1 MTPQEKAKYQAEVMI
16 SFAEGKKIRFREKD
30 CNCLWTPTTLPTWDW
45 SVFEYEVRQAEP
57 KKAKLEAWIT
67 DTNRLAHFVEGE
79 IVIGHSSWRWTRV
92 PSLDLEYEVTE

>member
-16 SFAEGKKIRFREKD
+16 SFAEGKEIEVVNKGYS
-30 CNCLWTPTTLPTWDW
+30 DW
-45 SVFEYEVRQAEP
+45 SATLEPLWQWLHFDYRVKPEEP